1 MLYVKSSQFLSRD
14 DKTWAESDSNIMHH
28 LSRGK
33 QNTWAGLSDTLT
45 DGCSFFVQTMEPV
58 DKLLQCVD
66 PCKDRELWVR
76 ENKTGEIRPVDVEI
90 WPQRCLTALHMHT
103 FTPPQLTLKQRL
115 QPEAWLKSAGIFT
128 PPTDPLV
135 TPNRLGDDQS
145 ALTGSS
151 HPHISLL
158 RTRAVFGE
166 FSEWRWSDEWR
177 CQVAAGCS
185 FLFMH
190 DDVSWDGTGKLEPWV
205 WIVRRMIEK
214 HQRWTL
220 NTCKC
225 WVAFCHAAA

>member
-1 MLYVKSSQFLSRD
+1 MIKLELNRIPTLCITWAEANKTHGRVYLILWLTAVLFLSRRWSRWTSSCSVWTRA
-14 DKTWAESDSNIMHH
+14 KTESCGCGRIRLERSGLWTWRSD
-28 LSRGK
+28 LSAVW
-33 QNTWAGLSDTLT
+33 QLCICTL
-45 DGCSFFVQTMEPV
+45 
-58 DKLLQCVD
+58 L
-66 PCKDRELWVR
+66 
-76 ENKTGEIRPVDVEI
+76 
-90 WPQRCLTALHMHT
+90 
-103 FTPPQLTLKQRL
+103 PPQLTLKQRL

>member
-1 MLYVKSSQFLSRD
+1 MIKLELNRIPTLCI
-14 DKTWAESDSNIMHH
+14 TWAEANKTH
-28 LSRGK
+28 
-33 QNTWAGLSDTLT
+33 DTLT

-185 FLFMH
+185 FLSAETAQENWNH
-190 DDVSWDGTGKLEPWV
+190 ECELWGEWSRSINGEL
-205 WIVRRMIEK
+205 
-214 HQRWTL
+214 WTRV
-220 NTCKC
+220 N
-225 WVAFCHAAA
+225 VE

>member
-1 MLYVKSSQFLSRD
+1 MIL
-14 DKTWAESDSNIMHH
+14 W
-28 LSRGK
+28 
-33 QNTWAGLSDTLT
+33 LT
-45 DGCSFFVQTMEPV
+45 AVLFFVQTMEPV

-177 CQVAAGCS
+177 CQVATGCS
-185 FLFMH
+185 FLSAETAQENWNH
-190 DDVSWDGTGKLEPWV
+190 ECELWGEWSRSINGEL
-205 WIVRRMIEK
+205 
-214 HQRWTL
+214 WTRV
-220 NTCKC
+220 N
-225 WVAFCHAAA
+225 VE

>member
-1 MLYVKSSQFLSRD
+1 MIKLELNRIPTLCI
-14 DKTWAESDSNIMHH
+14 TWAEANKTH
-28 LSRGK
+28 
-33 QNTWAGLSDTLT
+33 DTLT

-177 CQVAAGCS
+177 CQVATGCS
-185 FLFMH
+185 FLSAETAQENWNH
-190 DDVSWDGTGKLEPWV
+190 ECELWGEWSRSINGEL
-205 WIVRRMIEK
+205 
-214 HQRWTL
+214 WTRV
-220 NTCKC
+220 N
-225 WVAFCHAAA
+225 VE